1 MVTHGAA
8 SNPFFSP
15 IENGAK
21 QAAKD
26 FNMDFSYE
34 APQDG
39 SPTEEAQ
46 LIKAAIAKKPD
57 GLIVTDPNE
66 KAIDPAI
73 QQAVKAG
80 IPVVIF
86 NAGEDVYQELGAI
99 GFVGQSEELAGQQA
113 GQKMADAGVTHLL
126 CVIQQPL
133 NVLYTRCNAAKAS
146 MEKAGGQSTQLV
158 VDGNDPTS
166 SQRQIAAALSQD
178 SSIDGI
184 LTLGEIGFQ
193 PAMAAIKQQSAEGK
207 VKIGTFDMSDD
218 DLAGVKDGSVLFVV
232 DQQQYLQGYEPMAMI
247 AQYARYKLAPLN
259 PYVTGPSFVTKDN
272 VESVE
277 ALIKQGIR

>member
-1 MVTHGAA
+1 
-8 SNPFFSP
+8 
-15 IENGAK
+15 
-21 QAAKD
+21 
-26 FNMDFSYE
+26 
-34 APQDG
+34 
-39 SPTEEAQ
+39 
-46 LIKAAIAKKPD
+46 
-57 GLIVTDPNE
+57 VTDPNE

-86 NAGEDVYQELGAI
+86 NAGEDVYQKLGAI

-113 GQKMADAGVTHLL
+113 GQKMVEGGVTHLL

-193 PAMAAIKQQSAEGK
+193 PAMAAIKQQNAQGK

-232 DQQQYLQGYEPMAMI
+232 DQQQYLQGYEPVAMI
-247 AQYARYKLAPLN
+247 AQYARYRLAPLN